1 MPRKKKTKLFV
12 LDTNVIL
19 HDPSCIHHF
28 EENDVAIPITVL
40 EELDNFKRG
49 NEQINYHAR
58 DFLRDLDEITGGNLF
73 KKGISLGKG
82 HGKIRL
88 VVNQSWD
95 EDLLEIF
102 REDIPDVRILNTALR
117 LHKMESGKNVILV
130 TKDTNLRMKAKAM
143 GVLAQDYTTDKLESE
158 DKIYTGRRL
167 VEDVKTDTIDTLFT
181 KSFEVKGNDIPEI
194 KVPLP
199 NENFVLRN
207 GTKSAFSIFPPLP
220 GS

>member
-82 HGKIRL
+82 HGKIRF

-95 EDLLEIF
+95 EE
-102 REDIPDVRILNTALR
+102 
-117 LHKMESGKNVILV
+117 
-130 TKDTNLRMKAKAM
+130 
-143 GVLAQDYTTDKLESE
+143 
-158 DKIYTGRRL
+158 
-167 VEDVKTDTIDTLFT
+167 
-181 KSFEVKGNDIPEI
+181 
-194 KVPLP
+194 
-199 NENFVLRN
+199 
-207 GTKSAFSIFPPLP
+207 
-220 GS
+220 